1 MTYGTDQLFEEVSYV
16 AYHLHWPMEEIL
28 NLEHAD
34 RQRFVREISAIN
46 QRMNQEE

>member
-1 MTYGTDQLFEEVSYV
+1 VTYEIEQLFEEVAYV

-34 RQRFVREISAIN
+34 RRRFVGQISAIN
-46 QRMNQEE
+46 QRLNEQE